1 MLKGNHVDYCRFGLA
16 IRPAYVTKSFKI
28 KYIYEHRIPNF
39 SIHASCSATRLLAV
53 QVRSRFQKAN
63 PKASEDLYPLVKQ
76 SHADAA
82 HAYCGLLEGNLCIRF
97 NASVAS

>member
-1 MLKGNHVDYCRFGLA
+1 MHHVLQHGTQL
-16 IRPAYVTKSFKI
+16 PW
-28 KYIYEHRIPNF
+28 
-39 SIHASCSATRLLAV
+39 RLLAV

-82 HAYCGLLEGNLCIRF
+82 HEYCGLLEGNLCIRF